1 MGAWVKTWWVEEN
14 LDGWNKLYEKSLS
27 AGRSS
32 KTFTLRWPWATHLHI
47 EVALSH
53 KPSHWGGLEPQT
65 FTLRWPWA
73 THLHIEVALSHTPL
87 HWGGLEPQ
95 TFTLRWPWA
104 TNLYI
109 EVALSHKPLH
119 WGGLEPHTHVS
130 HFRIVVKNLS
140 HSATCIVWY
149 TIYKCLPKTISNKI
163 IHFLI
168 FFISTSQ
175 LSNNYK
181 YLLIN

>member
-1 MGAWVKTWWVEEN
+1 VRGSK
-14 LDGWNKLYEKSLS
+14 LDGWRKTWMVGTNFMKNLFPQ
-27 AGRSS
+27 AGVA
-32 KTFTLRWPWATHLHI
+32 KPLHWGGLEPHTFTLRWPWATH
-47 EVALSH
+47 
-53 KPSHWGGLEPQT
+53 
-65 FTLRWPWA
+65 
-73 THLHIEVALSHTPL
+73 
-87 HWGGLEPQ
+87 
-95 TFTLRWPWA
+95 
-104 TNLYI
+104 LYI